1 VNCVEVGEAD
11 EFAFEEEVDLAGGT
25 VALFA
30 DDELRLVVHIA
41 HVAPPFLADQADFA
55 KSTFLAAASHD
66 LRQPV
71 HAMGLFFGAVC
82 NLPMAAGRANIFL
95 RYDGQY
101 GSLEESS
108 AVTGGVV
115 FMW

>member
-25 VALFA
+25 VALLPTMSSA
-30 DDELRLVVHIA
+30 LLYTLLMSLRHFS
-41 HVAPPFLADQADFA
+41 PTQADFA
-55 KSTFLAAASHD
+55 KSTCLAAASHD
-66 LRQPV
+66 LRQPA

-82 NLPMAAGRANIFL
+82 NVLMAAGRANIFL
-95 RYDGQY
+95 GYDGQY